1 MKMKPFIIIPAYRPD
16 DRLPDLLREIQKQ
29 GLENIIVVDDGSGP
43 AYRPVFSLIET
54 LGVTVVT
61 HPENRGKGAALRTGI
76 SAALQAV
83 SFENDAAA
91 ASVRPT
97 ARENSISAAPCVVTA
112 DADGQ
117 HAPED
122 IAAVAG
128 ALMDHPDALILGTRD
143 FSLDH
148 VPWKSRAGNRISSVF
163 FRLVTGKTCP
173 DTQTGLRGIPSRL
186 LPLALEEEG
195 DRYEYEMNFLT
206 DAAPQAEIRQV
217 PIRTIYENNNKG
229 SHFHPFRDA
238 VRVYA
243 RPLRFAAASLLSC
256 GADLLLFALFRSV
269 LLKSNAF
276 SGLSAAAFSAS
287 SALSTTAAAFS
298 SPDTLSTAAAVI
310 LARLCSG
317 GLNFTLNR
325 KWSFRSNGK
334 CAGETV
340 RYTALFVSVMA
351 ASALGTALLAL
362 LLPAG
367 AAKILTDAVLFVL
380 SYRAQKEWV
389 FRKNENTKEGLYHVQ
404 KNQSHP
410 VRGLSHR
417 LHDIHIA

>member
-43 AYRPVFSLIET
+43 AYRPVFALIEM

-83 SFENDAAA
+83 SFENDAA
-91 ASVRPT
+91 
-97 ARENSISAAPCVVTA
+97 VVTA

-128 ALMDHPDALILGTRD
+128 ALMEHPDALILGTRD

-163 FRLVTGKTCP
+163 FRLVTAKTCP

-287 SALSTTAAAFS
+287 SALSTAAAAFS

-334 CAGETV
+334 CAGEAV

-351 ASALGTALLAL
+351 ASALGTALLSL

-367 AAKILTDAVLFVL
+367 AAKILTDAVLFLL

-389 FRKNENTKEGLYHVQ
+389 FRKNKNTKEGLYHVQ